1 MGRLPK
7 AQPGQP
13 MTKAQQ
19 ADADLK
25 EHFQKFAS
33 DNFGSFCEA
42 YEKLA
47 QESPKD
53 ACKVYTDILKYI
65 TAPVQAQPLD
75 SQVADT
81 DKEEVDRHKARIIAM
96 RDNK

>member
-1 MGRLPK
+1 MARPPK
-7 AQPGQP
+7 TPPNQPL
-13 MTKAQQ
+13 TKAQQ

-33 DNFGSFCEA
+33 DNFGGFCEA

-47 QESPKD
+47 KESPKD

-75 SQVADT
+75 NQTTDT
-81 DKEEVDRHKARIIAM
+81 AKEEVDKHKARIIAM